1 MKNITTNINGN
12 TISMEFD
19 HHYNNIYCVDLYIND
34 TFQRNENLDLK
45 TRLAITKWVVKT
57 IRSTVALDVVLCTA
71 GYGADGHKDYRI
83 KLFIKLGFKA
93 DGSGLMY
100 LG

>member
-19 HHYNNIYCVDLYIND
+19 HHYNNIYCVDLYING

-45 TRLAITKWVVKT
+45 TRLAITKWALKT
-57 IRSTVALDVVLCTA
+57 IKSTVASGVVLCTA

-83 KLFIKLGFKA
+83 KLFTKLGFKA
-93 DGSGLMY
+93 DASGLMY